1 MSNPSRWLLLP
12 KQGGGTTQPNVNPT
26 PTTKQQAQCQSLQDL
41 KRHALSYCKDNHT
54 HIMKDADW
62 KTIEEER
69 PDLFEEAVAG
79 VVAESDCAGAH
90 EECLKRGG
98 KRFEIERNSSTADHV
113 GMGGSE
119 RQP

>member
-1 MSNPSRWLLLP
+1 MFGGINLNFMDEGCSSSTWSQVTCPSFF
-12 KQGGGTTQPNVNPT
+12 
-26 PTTKQQAQCQSLQDL
+26 LQDL
-41 KRHALSYCKDNHT
+41 KRHALNYCKDNHT

-79 VVAESDCAGAH
+79 VVAESDCDAH
-90 EECLKRGG
+90 AECLKKGG
-98 KRFEIERNSSTADHV
+98 KRFEIERDSSAADHV
-113 GMGGSE
+113 GE

>member
-1 MSNPSRWLLLP
+1 MS
-12 KQGGGTTQPNVNPT
+12 TQPQPQSNKLNVNP
-26 PTTKQQAQCQSLQDL
+26 SLQDL

-79 VVAESDCAGAH
+79 VVAESDCDAH
-90 EECLKRGG
+90 EECLKKGG